1 MKSKTQIKILW
12 ILLIFSLFMHLKIG
26 FVSAEQFEVYEF
38 QIERQA
44 AQIKDKQEQI
54 EVLEIM
60 LENQKQDA
68 SEVVDEPEYIG
79 TFTVTAYCSCEI
91 CCGEYALNRPN
102 GIVYGAAGVELQEGV
117 SVASPLPLGTELF
130 IDGQKYINHDRT
142 AKWIEKKYDGMI
154 IDKYFENHEDAKA
167 FGKQIAEVY
176 LGG

>member
-1 MKSKTQIKILW
+1 MLIVCLALSMLLHLLYGLEGMKQ
-12 ILLIFSLFMHLKIG
+12 
-26 FVSAEQFEVYEF
+26 YEAYDYKLDRL
-38 QIERQA
+38 E
-44 AQIKDKQEQI
+44 AQLQDKE
-54 EVLEIM
+54 LEIEM
-60 LENQKQDA
+60 LEIIIENQEQDA
-68 SEVVDEPEYIG
+68 SEVIDEPEYIG
-79 TFTVTAYCSCEI
+79 TFTVTAYCGCAI

-154 IDKYFENHEDAKA
+154 IDKYFENHADAKA

-176 LGG
+176 IGG